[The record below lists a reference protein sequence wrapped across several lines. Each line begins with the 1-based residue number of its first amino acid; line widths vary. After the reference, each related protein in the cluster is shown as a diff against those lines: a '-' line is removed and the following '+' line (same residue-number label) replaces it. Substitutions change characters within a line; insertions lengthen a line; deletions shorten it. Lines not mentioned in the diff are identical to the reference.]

1 MPTASSSTEMARKP
15 SSHVTSG
22 GVTSPKSRKSADH
35 GATTRGYTD
44 EERKKD
50 SAASSHNEVRDNN
63 AEDDISSLA
72 PETGLSSPTP
82 QLKLRERIEKFEAV
96 TRGSVSPPL
105 PGGIFANTN
114 FMSSFVGNSGGNDRY
129 KQQWK
134 TLSKDSAADT
144 DESTGKQEQQLKYQ
158 DQATSMTA
166 KRPTTRRN
174 MRGSGN
180 DSPPQIAAN
189 ILKSSL
195 RGLLKLQGFVA
206 GTTRLYVNGDL
217 EARSAGS
224 DGLER
229 GGRRHKQRRCRNA
242 GNGCSCCASARPN
255 GSHHAQIMRPN
266 SSKSRVR
273 IVEPSSISKIVESR
287 SI

>member
-1 MPTASSSTEMARKP
+1 MARKP
-15 SSHVTSG
+15 SSHVTSTN
-22 GVTSPKSRKSADH
+22 GVTSRKSADRGIDGQH
-35 GATTRGYTD
+35 TRGYTD

-50 SAASSHNEVRDNN
+50 SAASSHNEVRRDDNSN
-63 AEDDISSLA
+63 NDFDINNDDISSLA
-72 PETGLSSPTP
+72 PETGLSSPKR
-82 QLKLRERIEKFEAV
+82 LKLRERIEKFEAV

-114 FMSSFVGNSGGNDRY
+114 FMSSFVGNGGNDRY
-129 KQQWK
+129 KESRK
-134 TLSKDSAADT
+134 GNSMDFAET
-144 DESTGKQEQQLKYQ
+144 DEITSKQKQQLKYQ

-166 KRPTTRRN
+166 KRPSSTRGHR
-174 MRGSGN
+174 RGN

-195 RGLLKLQGFVA
+195 RGLLKLQGYVA

-217 EARSAGS
+217 EARSA
-224 DGLER
+224 DGLAGLDR
-229 GGRRHKQRRCRNA
+229 GRRHKQQRRCRNA
-242 GNGCSCCASARPN
+242 GNGCSCCQRPN
-255 GSHHAQIMRPN
+255 GGHHAQIMRPN

-273 IVEPSSISKIVESR
+273 IVETR